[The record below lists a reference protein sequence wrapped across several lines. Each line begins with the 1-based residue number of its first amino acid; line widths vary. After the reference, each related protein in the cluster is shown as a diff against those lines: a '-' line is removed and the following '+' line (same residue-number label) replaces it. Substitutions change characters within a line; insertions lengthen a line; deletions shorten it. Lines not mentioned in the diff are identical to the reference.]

1 MGYLGRNLR
10 SLRFRLPPIRMKQT
24 VRQVFEIIQIDEYST
39 TPKYKQIVNSVIAA
53 IEKGLIKTKQ
63 GLPSINELSML
74 YDISRDTAEK
84 AYNELKK
91 LGILGS
97 VPGKGFYI
105 ASASYRQKRRIFLL
119 FNKLSPHKKIIYDA
133 MVEMLGEETAVDFYI
148 YNNNFRLFKE
158 LIQNR
163 AGHYT
168 HYVIIAHFLEGGE
181 TAAELINQF
190 PKDQLLILDKLV
202 PGVEGPYAAVY
213 QDFERDI
220 FTALAEGE
228 ELLRKYQV
236 LKLVFPLYTYH
247 AREILIGFQKFC
259 TEYGFPYKIISDV
272 SKEVMSPGDVYINLM
287 EDDLVTLVKQAKTN
301 GYRVGKEVGI
311 ISYNENPLKEII
323 LDGIT
328 VLSTDFEAMGKQAAE
343 LILNNSTQ
351 KLANPFR
358 LIVRQSV

>member
-1 MGYLGRNLR
+1 M
-10 SLRFRLPPIRMKQT
+10 MKQT

-39 TPKYKQIVNSVIAA
+39 TPKYKQIVNSVISA
-53 IEKGLIKTKQ
+53 IEKGVVKSKQ

-74 YDISRDTAEK
+74 FDISRDTAEK

-105 ASASYRQKRRIFLL
+105 ASASYRQKRRVFLL

-133 MVEMLGEETAVDFYI
+133 FVEKLGEETAIDFYV

-168 HYVIIAHFLEGGE
+168 HYAIIAHFLEGGE
-181 TAAELINQF
+181 NAAELIRQL
-190 PKDQLLILDKLV
+190 PKDQLMILDKLV
-202 PGVEGPYAAVY
+202 PGIEGDYAAVY

-220 FTALAEGE
+220 FTALGEAE
-228 ELLRKYQV
+228 ELLRKYQM
-236 LKLVFPLYTYH
+236 LKLIFPSYTYH

-259 TEYGFPYKIISDV
+259 TEYGFAYKIISDV
-272 SKEVMSPGDVYINLM
+272 RQEPMQAGDAYINLM
-287 EDDLVTLVKQAKTN
+287 EDDLVVLVKQAKSI
-301 GYRVGKEVGI
+301 GLKVGQEVGI
-311 ISYNENPLKEII
+311 ISYNESPLKEII

-328 VLSTDFEAMGKQAAE
+328 VLSTDFEAMGRKAAE
-343 LILNNSTQ
+343 LILRNSTE
-351 KLANPFR
+351 KIANPFR
-358 LIVRQSV
+358 LIVRKSL

>member
-1 MGYLGRNLR
+1 
-10 SLRFRLPPIRMKQT
+10 MKQT

-39 TPKYKQIVNSVIAA
+39 TPKYKQIVNSVISA
-53 IEKGLIKTKQ
+53 IERGLVKTNQ

-105 ASASYRQKRRIFLL
+105 ASASYRQKRRVFLL
-119 FNKLSPHKKIIYDA
+119 FNKLSPHKKIIYDT
-133 MVEMLGEETAVDFYI
+133 MVEVLGEETAVDFYV

-181 TAAELINQF
+181 SAAELVNHL
-190 PKDQLLILDKLV
+190 PKEQLLILDKLI
-202 PGVEGPYAAVY
+202 PGVEGDYASVY
-213 QDFERDI
+213 QDFEKDI
-220 FTALAEGE
+220 FTALTEGE
-228 ELLRKYQV
+228 ELLRKYQT
-236 LKLVFPLYTYH
+236 LKLIFPLHTYH

-259 TEYGFPYKIISDV
+259 TEFGFPYKIISDV
-272 SKEVMSPGDVYINLM
+272 SKELMSPGDVYINLM
-287 EDDLVTLVKQAKTN
+287 EDDLVTLVKQAKSSGLT
-301 GYRVGKEVGI
+301 VGQDVGI
-311 ISYNENPLKEII
+311 ISYNESPLKEII

-343 LILNNSTQ
+343 LILKNSTEQ
-351 KLANPFR
+351 IANPFR
-358 LIVRQSV
+358 LIVRKSV